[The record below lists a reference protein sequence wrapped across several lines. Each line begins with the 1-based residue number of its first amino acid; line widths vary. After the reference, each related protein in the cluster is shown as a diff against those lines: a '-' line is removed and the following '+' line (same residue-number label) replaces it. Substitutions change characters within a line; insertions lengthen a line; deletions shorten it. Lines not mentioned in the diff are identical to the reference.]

1 MKLAEKQHKHVHL
14 CPSCGW
20 RIVCDAVCAIDP
32 TLGTTLGNLPHGATI
47 ECSECVAALHR
58 AIVGEPQPDPQ
69 PGSLALAYLHREVA
83 R

>member
-1 MKLAEKQHKHVHL
+1 MTPAEKQHKHVHR
-14 CPSCGW
+14 CPACGW